1 MILFSEN
8 LINTYPFIAFIISI
22 GILII
27 PIYSFRK
34 NISFISFLAIFIF
47 VPFSLTLAIK
57 NIFKYIPGEQIGEI
71 DGWLSFLGGYIGS
84 FITLGGIW
92 WQLKNTRN
100 EKLNEKNENE
110 ILAVLSTLTL
120 IQVTADNF
128 FDISETFLKNFL
140 TSGETKFKDSI
151 FLYNK
156 DLLSSF
162 IKNTSYIYNKYLMK
176 SFLVFDSF
184 NLLET
189 TIISNNQSEKIFKE
203 TFHCEQLEIFFF
215 LKFEIDS
222 FLSEYSKNYPSE
234 KILIEFLEKLESK
247 IGVINE
253 KYPSYY
259 EQKDEVFIKTL
270 LDNYDNSIQ
279 EEDLWLNF
287 LKRLVVLLPL
297 F

>member
-1 MILFSEN
+1 MYFSLEILVN
-8 LINTYPFIAFIISI
+8 NYPFVTFIFSIA
-22 GILII
+22 ILSI
-27 PIYSFRK
+27 PIYFFKK
-34 NISFISFLAIFIF
+34 NISFISFLVIFIF
-47 VPFSLTLAIK
+47 APFSLTLALK
-57 NIFKYIPGEQIGEI
+57 NIFKYIPGEHIGGI

-110 ILAVLSTLTL
+110 ISSVLSTLTL

-156 DLLSSF
+156 DLLSYF

-189 TIISNNQSEKIFKE
+189 TIISNDQSEKIFKE

-222 FLSEYSKNYPSE
+222 FLDKYSKTYPSE
-234 KILIEFLEKLESK
+234 KTLIEFLKKLESE
-247 IGVINE
+247 IDEINK

-259 EQKDEVFIKTL
+259 EQKDEIFIKTL
-270 LDNYDNSIQ
+270 LDKYDN
-279 EEDLWLNF
+279 
-287 LKRLVVLLPL
+287 
-297 F
+297 